1 MSEPTETAPAGAKTH
16 DGRATGP
23 ATVVIVNEV
32 SGGGKTL
39 DRFRRAEHELEDRVG
54 DLDVVFTDGPGHATE
69 LAREALERG
78 AERVLVA
85 GGDGTV
91 HEAIQGFFR
100 PDGAPVRPEAALGL
114 LVGGTGGDLRK
125 SLGVRDMEDAI
136 RAAEAGVVRHLDL
149 GRVTFVGH
157 DGAEHARWFANI
169 ASFGMS
175 GSVDQ
180 HVPTFGALPGKLA
193 YAAATV
199 RSMLSYHN
207 PTVSLRLE
215 GVPQGPA
222 RGGAGA
228 ARGGASGE
236 GGVFEITQR
245 IFTVA
250 IANGR
255 FFGGG
260 MRVAPDA
267 RLDDGLLTV
276 TALGDLT
283 RWEAMALAPALYSG
297 AHVYDPKVWVRDA
310 TRVVAEPAQGDG
322 DVLLDIDGEPLG
334 RLPATFTVAPRALPV
349 LVPPPTTA

>member
-1 MSEPTETAPAGAKTH
+1 MSAPKTSQTAGGDTQGASSHTAH
-16 DGRATGP
+16 P
-23 ATVVIVNEV
+23 TVVIVNEV
-32 SGGGKTL
+32 SGGGKTI

-91 HEAIQGFFR
+91 HETIQGFFHA
-100 PDGAPVRPEAALGL
+100 DGRPVRPGAALGL

-125 SLGVRDMEDAI
+125 SLGVRDMEDAL
-136 RAAEAGVVRHLDL
+136 RAAEAHAVRTIDL

-157 DGAEHARWFANI
+157 DGAERSRWFANI

-175 GSVDQ
+175 GNVDK

-199 RSMLSYHN
+199 RSMLDYHN
-207 PTVSLRLE
+207 PMVHLRLE
-215 GVPQGPA
+215 GIPQRERRGPN
-222 RGGAGA
+222 GGP
-228 ARGGASGE
+228 RPDEE
-236 GGVFEITQR
+236 GMVEVTQR

-250 IANGR
+250 VANGR

-260 MRVAPDA
+260 MQVAPDA
-267 RLDDGLLTV
+267 QLDDGLLTV

-283 RWEAMALAPALYSG
+283 RWEAMALARPLYHG

-322 DVLLDIDGEPLG
+322 EVLLDIDGEPLG
-334 RLPATFTVAPRALPV
+334 RLPATFTVVPGALPV
-349 LVPPPTTA
+349 LVPPPTAA